1 MSTSVGTVVDLAG
14 NSVKFS
20 TAAQINATA
29 WLASDAKTFLVG
41 QLELAQKEYRIS
53 AGDGNDCGVLTVSG
67 YRVADLIDGGEFGVG
82 EPNCAGGGATILWG
96 KIAGKWGVVI
106 GGQSEPVCSDDPE
119 GVLRR
124 PVRRERH
131 TGDLQALTGAGL
143 LSGKDSLLLT
153 IQNPC

>member
-106 GGQSEPVCSDDPE
+106 GGQSEPVCSDI
-119 GVLRR
+119 
-124 PVRRERH
+124 RH
-131 TGDLQALTGAGL
+131 AGWT
-143 LSGKDSLLLT
+143 ST
-153 IQNPC
+153 IPKEFYGGQCDENGTQVIYKP